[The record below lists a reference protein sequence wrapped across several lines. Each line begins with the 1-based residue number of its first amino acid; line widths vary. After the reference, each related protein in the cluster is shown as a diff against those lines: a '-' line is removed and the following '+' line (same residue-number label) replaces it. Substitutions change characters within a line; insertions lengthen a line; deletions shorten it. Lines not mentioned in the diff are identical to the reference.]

1 MAGSLRDQLLGAG
14 LVSKDQANRSKA
26 KARKKANQM
35 RKQKQAGKET
45 ETDQVELQ
53 RKNAIE
59 AKKAK
64 DQALNRERERVLQKK
79 ALQAQVRDIL
89 RRGKKNINKAPLLY
103 NFVLGKVIKQVA
115 VNAEQNDQL
124 ARGVLAIV
132 VFDQSH
138 HVVSRQ
144 TAERLLGLD
153 SKLKVVMQSCDE
165 ELPEEDDPYADY
177 QVPDDLNW

>member
-26 KARKKANQM
+26 KARKKAGQM

-45 ETDQVELQ
+45 EVDQAAAQ
-53 RKNAIE
+53 RTKAIE

-64 DQALNRERERVLQKK
+64 DMALNRERELVKQKK
-79 ALQAQVRDIL
+79 ALKAQVRDIL
-89 RRGKKNINKAPLLY
+89 RRGRKNRDKASLLY
-103 NFVLGKVIKQVA
+103 NFVLGKVIKTVA

-132 VFDQSH
+132 VFDDRH
-138 HVVSRQ
+138 HVISRQ
-144 TAERLLGLD
+144 TADRLLGLD